1 VKSQVFTII
10 PGTNGPVWLLMGL
23 SLLFLV
29 MVALFAW
36 LAWSSRNS
44 RFEISDTG
52 LEIGATMYGR
62 TIPVESL
69 IADGIRVVDLTRD
82 HDLHPR
88 WRTNGA
94 GLPGY
99 LAGWF
104 KLRNGE
110 KSLLFVTDKRRVVYV
125 PTREGY
131 SVIMSVRRPEEFTA
145 ALQDIARID

>member
-1 VKSQVFTII
+1 
-10 PGTNGPVWLLMGL
+10 MGL

-131 SVIMSVRRPEEFTA
+131 SVIMSVRRPEEFKT
-145 ALQDIARID
+145 ALQGVARID

>member
-1 VKSQVFTII
+1 MKSQVFTII

-110 KSLLFVTDKRRVVYV
+110 KSLCYVTDQRRIVYI
-125 PTREGY
+125 PTTEGY
-131 SVIMSVRRPEEFTA
+131 SVMLSVERPEEFKTA
-145 ALQDIARID
+145 LAAIGRY

>member
-1 VKSQVFTII
+1 MKSQVFTII

-104 KLRNGE
+104 KLQNGE

-131 SVIMSVRRPEEFTA
+131 SVIMSVRRPEEFTT

>member
-1 VKSQVFTII
+1 MKSQVFTII

-62 TIPVESL
+62 TIPV
-69 IADGIRVVDLTRD
+69 
-82 HDLHPR
+82 
-88 WRTNGA
+88 
-94 GLPGY
+94 
-99 LAGWF
+99 
-104 KLRNGE
+104 
-110 KSLLFVTDKRRVVYV
+110 
-125 PTREGY
+125 
-131 SVIMSVRRPEEFTA
+131 
-145 ALQDIARID
+145 